1 MICGRVVCREEG
13 EQIYDYAGCYYPEG
27 VLNSSQLFFFN
38 HDAIETLFFIGFQ
51 DQEEMGYRSQ
61 VLGRLDGAKLRVE
74 DGQIL
79 VEENKEN

>member
-1 MICGRVVCREEG
+1 MLLSGRCIELFPVV
-13 EQIYDYAGCYYPEG
+13 
-27 VLNSSQLFFFN
+27 FFN